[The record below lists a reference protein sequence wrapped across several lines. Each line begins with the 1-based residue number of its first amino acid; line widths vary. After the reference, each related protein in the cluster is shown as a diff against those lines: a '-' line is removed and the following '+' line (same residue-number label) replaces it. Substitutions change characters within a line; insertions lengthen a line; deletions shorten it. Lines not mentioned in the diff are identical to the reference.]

1 MSFVGGSSF
10 ASDFQQVIDRA
21 VAIAALPLS
30 QMQAQRSVLSSK
42 STSLDS
48 ITESFTDLQTA
59 ITAVTSTITSDSHI
73 ATVGDET
80 VASVHLNGSVLAAD
94 YSLNVLDLGART
106 LTLSQDT
113 LPAVADPF
121 VDSISAAT
129 DFTLTVDGV
138 DYTVTPATGS
148 LFDLAAAINSSGAG
162 VQATVVNLGG
172 SAGADYRLSIQSEK
186 FAGVTIQLN
195 DGAQDLLQTL
205 ATGAPVVYTVNGVP
219 AAGISADSRTV
230 TLSPGVTV
238 DLLKTGA
245 TSVSV
250 AKTTSSIAD
259 ALDNFVTAYN
269 AAASKLDLHRGDG
282 GGSLSGQFIVS
293 TLGRSLSS
301 SLGYT
306 AGAGNVRTLA
316 DLGITLDD
324 TGRLSL
330 DRTALEAKPVDDVL
344 AFLGDAT
351 SGFLKSASD
360 VMNTV
365 QDPTSGLLTVE
376 KDSLDRQIARQ
387 DELIASNTERINTLE
402 QNLSARMA
410 AADAVIAV
418 LEQQAAGITTL
429 FESMRASESSLK

>member
-30 QMQAQRSVLSSK
+30 QMQSQRSVLSSK
-42 STSLDS
+42 ATSLDS
-48 ITESFTDLQTA
+48 ITESFTDLTTA
-59 ITAVTSTITSDSHI
+59 ITSITTTITSESHV

-80 VASVHLNGSVLAAD
+80 IARAHLNGSVLAAD
-94 YSLNVLDLGART
+94 YSLSVLDLGART
-106 LTLSQDT
+106 LTLSPT
-113 LPAVADPF
+113 GLPAVADPF
-121 VDSISAAT
+121 SESISAAT

-148 LFDLAAAINSSGAG
+148 LFDLAAAINKSGAG

-172 SAGADYRLSIQSEK
+172 SGGADYRLSIQSEK
-186 FAGVTIQLN
+186 FAAATIQLN

-219 AAGISADSRTV
+219 AGGISADSRTI

-245 TSVSV
+245 TSVSIE
-250 AKTTSSIAD
+250 KTTSSIAD
-259 ALDNFVTAYN
+259 ALENFVTAYN
-269 AAASKLDLHRGDG
+269 ATVSKLDLHRGDG

-293 TLGRSLSS
+293 TLGRSLGGSIT
-301 SLGYT
+301 YT
-306 AGAGNVRTLA
+306 ASAGNIRSLA

-344 AFLGDAT
+344 AFLGDE
-351 SGFLKSASD
+351 SGGFLKSASD

-365 QDPTSGLLTVE
+365 QDPESGLLTVE
-376 KDSLDRQIARQ
+376 KDSLDRQIQRQ
-387 DELIASNTERINTLE
+387 DKLIASNAERINTLE

-418 LEQQAAGITTL
+418 LEQQAAGIKTL
-429 FESMRASESSLK
+429 FESMRASESSFK